1 MDDIV
6 LTDYHVMRVYD
17 INNQYKMRISYA
29 MKAEVVQTELLGN
42 SVANPELT
50 KFENIQPE
58 LLDETW
64 IYVFNDGVFV
74 LLDKYEQGVVDS
86 VKLLTPM
93 GVTDKLEQLQPFF
106 DCIQKETD
114 KHLDAIEK
122 LFSSTL
128 EQQKR

>member
-64 IYVFNDGVFV
+64 IYVFNDGVFI